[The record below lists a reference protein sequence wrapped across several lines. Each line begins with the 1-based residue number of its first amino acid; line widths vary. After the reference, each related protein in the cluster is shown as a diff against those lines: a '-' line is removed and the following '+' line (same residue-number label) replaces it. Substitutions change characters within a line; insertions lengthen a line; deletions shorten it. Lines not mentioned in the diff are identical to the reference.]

1 MNQRSLVKPL
11 ALSLGI
17 CGLLMGLEKSAFA
30 QLQNLQEPPT
40 YQNSEQDPNK
50 GAFSG
55 FDPASLIHNANLSRS
70 RNGADFAQDTQD
82 NLNKA
87 ANDFKRQQQLLLQN
101 QPVQATPPTPAT
113 VPAKP

>member
-1 MNQRSLVKPL
+1 MNQRSLLKPL

-17 CGLLMGLEKSAFA
+17 CGLLMGIEKSAFA
-30 QLQNLQEPPT
+30 QLQNAQEPPI
-40 YQNSEQDPNK
+40 YQNSEQDPSK
-50 GAFSG
+50 GSFSG

-70 RNGADFAQDTQD
+70 RNGADFAEDTQQ

-101 QPVQATPPTPAT
+101 QPVEATPTTPAT

>member
-17 CGLLMGLEKSAFA
+17 CGLLVGLEKSAFA

-50 GAFSG
+50 GAFS
-55 FDPASLIHNANLSRS
+55 
-70 RNGADFAQDTQD
+70 
-82 NLNKA
+82 
-87 ANDFKRQQQLLLQN
+87 
-101 QPVQATPPTPAT
+101 
-113 VPAKP
+113 

>member
-1 MNQRSLVKPL
+1 MNQRSLVKPF

-17 CGLLMGLEKSAFA
+17 CGLLMALEKSAFA

-70 RNGADFAQDTQD
+70 RNGTDFAEDTQQ

-101 QPVQATPPTPAT
+101 QPVEATPTTPAT